1 MLLPCLILRIYIKGV
16 DMVLKGASV
25 IYLVQVTMFEL
36 YDLPSWRIYL
46 QRLWHF
52 VTIVSVTLHRLVV
65 VCFFPFWADGMLVLV
80 LCHCVRKLR
89 ATWRL
94 GRAAMQAAVVAR
106 DCHVQLTRC
115 NCWEIKWADLI
126 LWLGPLLK
134 AKRINECFTDYN
146 AKGLCVLVLY
156 KVRLNMRD

>member
-1 MLLPCLILRIYIKGV
+1 MYILDAASSLLDGHSRRWGGVSSCSCSSHALYIKGV

-36 YDLPSWRIYL
+36 YYLPSWRIFRGSNYW
-46 QRLWHF
+46 WHF

-65 VCFFPFWADGMLVLV
+65 LCFFSPFWAEGMLVLV

-126 LWLGPLLK
+126 LLTRSPLESK
-134 AKRINECFTDYN
+134 MN
-146 AKGLCVLVLY
+146 
-156 KVRLNMRD
+156 